1 MDKRLNSPAEAVAQI
16 PDGAVV
22 MIGGFGNS
30 GVPFG
35 LIDALIEHGAKNLTI
50 ISNNAGAGDFGLG
63 RLLKE
68 GQVAKFVCSYPRSKG
83 SVWFEKAYAAGQI
96 ELEIVP
102 QGTLA
107 ERIRAAG
114 AGLGGFLTPTGY
126 GTRLADGKTTRVIDG
141 KGYVF
146 EKPLSADFALVR
158 GENGDR
164 YGNLNYHGTARNFNP
179 VMASAARH
187 TIAEVRHLSETPL
200 DPETVVSPGI
210 FVKSIVEYGAR
221 P

>member
-1 MDKRLNSPAEAVAQI
+1 MACSTR
-16 PDGAVV
+16 
-22 MIGGFGNS
+22 
-30 GVPFG
+30 
-35 LIDALIEHGAKNLTI
+35 IELGAKDLTI

-68 GQVAKFVCSYPRSKG
+68 GQVSKCICSYPRSKG

-114 AGLGGFLTPTGY
+114 AGLGGFLTPTGF
-126 GTRLADGKTTRVIDG
+126 GTLLADGKETRVIDG
-141 KGYVF
+141 KGYVL
-146 EKPLSADFALVR
+146 ERPLSADFALIR
-158 GENGDR
+158 GERGDR
-164 YGNLNYHGTARNFNP
+164 YGNINYHGTARNFNP

-187 TIAEVRHLSETPL
+187 TIAEVRYLSDEPL
-200 DPETVVSPGI
+200 DPESVVSPGI
-210 FVKSIVEYGAR
+210 FVKSIVEYGVR

>member
-1 MDKRLNSPAEAVAQI
+1 MDKRVATLAEAVRNI
-16 PDGAVV
+16 PDGASV

-35 LIDALIEHGAKNLTI
+35 LVDALIDHGAKNLTI

-68 GQVAKFVCSYPRSKG
+68 GQVSKFVCSYPRSRG
-83 SVWFEKAYAAGQI
+83 SVWFEKAYAAGEI
-96 ELEIVP
+96 ALEIVP

-114 AGLGGFLTPTGY
+114 AGLGGFLTPTGF
-126 GTRLADGKTTRVIDG
+126 GTRLAEGKETRVIDG

-146 EKPLSADFALVR
+146 EAPLSADFALIR
-158 GENGDR
+158 GEKGDR
-164 YGNLNYHGTARNFNP
+164 WGNLSYHGTARNFNP
-179 VMASAARH
+179 IMASAARH
-187 TIAEVRHLSETPL
+187 TIAEVRQLSEAPL
-200 DPETVVSPGI
+200 DPESVVSPGI
-210 FVKSIVEYGAR
+210 FVKSIVEYGVR